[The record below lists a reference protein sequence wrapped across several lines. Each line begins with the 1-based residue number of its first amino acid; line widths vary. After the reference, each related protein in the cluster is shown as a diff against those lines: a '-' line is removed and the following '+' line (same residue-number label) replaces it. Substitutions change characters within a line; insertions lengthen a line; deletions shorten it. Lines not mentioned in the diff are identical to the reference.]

1 MLDLK
6 EQDKEIFD
14 AIQKESTRQEEGLEL
29 IASENYTSKAVMEAM
44 GTVLTNK
51 YSEGYIGKRYYA
63 GNEVIDESY
72 DIMLWVLSQNDPDGW
87 LKRHNAN
94 LIEECDGA
102 FKSALDKYKY
112 SNRHEGSDAIEQRS
126 IASEFLNKLESILV
140 AQPYLSGSEIGMTDM
155 SIATFARQFANVDRI
170 WFDNEPWPHLIHWLE
185 EFLASDVFK
194 SIMTKYPRWQPNDPI
209 TLFPE
214 PA

>member
-1 MLDLK
+1 MRARLAIFASGIEVELR
-6 EQDKEIFD
+6 EVLLRDK
-14 AIQKESTRQEEGLEL
+14 AAEL
-29 IASENYTSKAVMEAM
+29 IEASAKA
-44 GTVLTNK
+44 TVPVLV
-51 YSEGYIGKRYYA
+51 I

-126 IASEFLNKLESILV
+126 IASEFLNKLENILA
-140 AQPYLSGSEIGMTDM
+140 AQPYLSGSEVGMTDM
-155 SIATFARQFANVDRI
+155 SIATFVRQFANVDRI
-170 WFDNEPWPHLIHWLE
+170 WFDNEPWPDLIHWLE
-185 EFLASDVFK
+185 EFLGSDAFK